1 MKRHCIIPLIMASI
15 VATGL
20 GGVQAIHDASYE
32 AGGGNASGDYSVAI
46 GASASSVGNH
56 SVSIGAGASSAE
68 EYGVAIGKDAK
79 SIKAGAISMG
89 YKAEA
94 TGTNAMALGK
104 EAKAHGED
112 GSISIGVE
120 AITGNGGSGSV
131 AIGTSAKTEAADS
144 VALGSYTL
152 GNRNKGVLGYDPS
165 EEFVV
170 KGANGTLELNS
181 NLQTQFEAK
190 DAEYKALQKEA
201 VAIQTEVNT
210 LLEKQK
216 ELIDA
221 NKTTE
226 LEAVYAKLK
235 EKQVKLFE
243 KNIEISEKEKE
254 KNKFVGTWSGL
265 RGAVSIGNSV
275 TGDTRQLIGLAA
287 GSEDTDGVNV
297 AQLKSLE
304 TATYKAI
311 DAAAKGLRGEIHRG
325 NAMTAALAA
334 LKPIQYKVDE
344 PTQVMVGIGKQEEK
358 MGYALGVAHYT
369 NERTMF
375 NAGAAFSDGQ
385 MIYNL
390 GATLRFGKGGKA
402 AGAFGDN
409 ASLSVLS
416 DALQEEKQQNDRQE
430 QAIINLQSDNRQL
443 RNDIEMLK
451 QLVSSM
457 K

>member
-1 MKRHCIIPLIMASI
+1 MKRHCVVPLLMASI
-15 VATGL
+15 LAIGL
-20 GGVQAIHDASYE
+20 GRVQAAGISSYE
-32 AGGGNASGDYSVAI
+32 AGGGNASGDNSVAI
-46 GASASSVGNH
+46 GALASSVERD
-56 SVSIGAGASSAE
+56 SVSIGAGATSAK
-68 EYGVAIGKDAK
+68 EYGVAIGREARSDQ
-79 SIKAGAISMG
+79 AGAISMG
-89 YKAEA
+89 YKAQ
-94 TGTNAMALGK
+94 AMGENTLALGR
-104 EAKAHGED
+104 EAQARGEN
-112 GSISIGVE
+112 GSISIGIE
-120 AITGNGGSGSV
+120 AITGDGSHGSV

-152 GNRNKGVLGYDPS
+152 GNRNKGALGYDPS
-165 EEFVV
+165 EEVVV
-170 KGANGTLELNS
+170 KGANGTLQIS
-181 NLQTQFEAK
+181 TAK
-190 DAEYKALQKEA
+190 QGTTDNTA
-201 VAIQTEVNT
+201 V
-210 LLEKQK
+210 
-216 ELIDA
+216 
-221 NKTTE
+221 
-226 LEAVYAKLK
+226 
-235 EKQVKLFE
+235 
-243 KNIEISEKEKE
+243 S
-254 KNKFVGTWSGL
+254 TWQST
-265 RGAVSIGNSV
+265 RGAVSIGNSE
-275 TGDTRQLIGLAA
+275 TGDTRQLIDLAA

-409 ASLSVLS
+409 ASLSVLA

-430 QAIINLQSDNRQL
+430 QSIVKIQSDNRQL
-443 RNDIEMLK
+443 RADIEMLK
-451 QLVSSM
+451 QLVSA

>member
-1 MKRHCIIPLIMASI
+1 MKRHCVVPLILASI
-15 VATGL
+15 LATGL
-20 GGVQAIHDASYE
+20 GSVQAAGISSYE
-32 AGGGNASGDYSVAI
+32 AGGGNASGDSSVAI
-46 GASASSVGNH
+46 GASALSADYG
-56 SVSIGAGASSAE
+56 SVSIGVGASSVK
-68 EYGVAIGKDAK
+68 EYGVAIGKEARSD
-79 SIKAGAISMG
+79 KAGAISMG
-89 YKAEA
+89 YKAQAMGE
-94 TGTNAMALGK
+94 NALALGR
-104 EAKAHGED
+104 EAQAHGEN

-120 AITGNGGSGSV
+120 AITGDGSSGSV

-152 GNRNKGVLGYDPS
+152 GNRNKGTLGYDPS

-170 KGANGTLELNS
+170 KGANGTLQISTAKQGTTGN
-181 NLQTQFEAK
+181 TEA
-190 DAEYKALQKEA
+190 
-201 VAIQTEVNT
+201 
-210 LLEKQK
+210 
-216 ELIDA
+216 
-221 NKTTE
+221 
-226 LEAVYAKLK
+226 
-235 EKQVKLFE
+235 
-243 KNIEISEKEKE
+243 S
-254 KNKFVGTWSGL
+254 TWQST

-375 NAGAAFSDGQ
+375 NAGAAFSSGQ
-385 MIYNL
+385 IIYNL

-430 QAIINLQSDNRQL
+430 QAIANLQSDNRQL
-443 RNDIEMLK
+443 RADIEMLK
-451 QLVSSM
+451 QLVSA
-457 K
+457 KK

>member
-15 VATGL
+15 LATGL

-79 SIKAGAISMG
+79 SVKAGAISMG

-94 TGTNAMALGK
+94 AGTNAMALGR
-104 EAKAHGED
+104 EAQAHGEG

-120 AITGNGGSGSV
+120 AITGAGGSGSV

-170 KGANGTLELNS
+170 KGANGTLQIS
-181 NLQTQFEAK
+181 TAK
-190 DAEYKALQKEA
+190 QG
-201 VAIQTEVNT
+201 TTGNT
-210 LLEKQK
+210 
-216 ELIDA
+216 A
-221 NKTTE
+221 
-226 LEAVYAKLK
+226 A
-235 EKQVKLFE
+235 
-243 KNIEISEKEKE
+243 S
-254 KNKFVGTWSGL
+254 TWQST
-265 RGAVSIGNSV
+265 RGAVSIGNSE

-304 TATYKAI
+304 TATYKTI
-311 DAAAKGLRGEIHRG
+311 DAAAKGLRGEIHQG
-325 NAMTAALAA
+325 NVMTAALAA

-358 MGYALGVAHYT
+358 IGYALGVAHYT

-375 NAGAAFSDGQ
+375 NAGAAFSSGQ
-385 MIYNL
+385 IIYNL

-409 ASLSVLS
+409 ASLSVLA
-416 DALQEEKQQNDRQE
+416 DALQEERQQNDRQE
-430 QAIINLQSDNRQL
+430 QAIANLQSDNRQL
-443 RNDIEMLK
+443 RNDIEILK
-451 QLVSSM
+451 QLVLAM

>member
-1 MKRHCIIPLIMASI
+1 MKRHCVVPLLMASI
-15 VATGL
+15 LAIGL
-20 GGVQAIHDASYE
+20 GSVQAAGNDSYE
-32 AGGGNASGDYSVAI
+32 AGGGNASGDNSVAI
-46 GASASSVGNH
+46 GASASSIERD
-56 SVSIGAGASSAE
+56 SVSIGAGASSANY
-68 EYGVAIGKDAK
+68 YGVAIGREARSD
-79 SIKAGAISMG
+79 KAGAISMG
-89 YKAEA
+89 YKAQ
-94 TGTNAMALGK
+94 AMGENTLALGR
-104 EAKAHGED
+104 EAQARGEN

-120 AITGNGGSGSV
+120 AITGDGSSGSV

-152 GNRNKGVLGYDPS
+152 GNRNKGALGYDPS

-170 KGANGTLELNS
+170 KGANGTLQIS
-181 NLQTQFEAK
+181 TAK
-190 DAEYKALQKEA
+190 QG
-201 VAIQTEVNT
+201 TTGNT
-210 LLEKQK
+210 
-216 ELIDA
+216 A
-221 NKTTE
+221 
-226 LEAVYAKLK
+226 A
-235 EKQVKLFE
+235 
-243 KNIEISEKEKE
+243 S
-254 KNKFVGTWSGL
+254 TWQST
-265 RGAVSIGNSV
+265 RGAVSIGNSE

-304 TATYKAI
+304 TATYKTI
-311 DAAAKGLRGEIHRG
+311 DAAAKGLRGEIHQG

-358 MGYALGVAHYT
+358 IGYALGVAHYT

-375 NAGAAFSDGQ
+375 NAGAAFSEGQ

-451 QLVSSM
+451 QLVSAM

>member
-1 MKRHCIIPLIMASI
+1 MKKHCVVPLILASI
-15 VATGL
+15 LAIGL
-20 GGVQAIHDASYE
+20 GSVQAAGNDSYE
-32 AGGGNASGDYSVAI
+32 AGGGNASGDNSIAI
-46 GASASSVGNH
+46 GASASSVENE
-56 SVSIGAGASSAE
+56 SVSIGAGAVSAKRVS
-68 EYGVAIGKDAK
+68 VAIGRDARSDK
-79 SIKAGAISMG
+79 EGAISMG
-89 YKAEA
+89 YKAQAIGEN
-94 TGTNAMALGK
+94 TLALGR
-104 EAKAHGED
+104 EAQARGEN

-120 AITGNGGSGSV
+120 AITGDGSHGSV
-131 AIGTSAKTEAADS
+131 AIGTSAKTEVADS

-152 GNRNKGVLGYDPS
+152 GNRNKGTLGYDPS

-170 KGANGTLELNS
+170 KGANGTLQIS
-181 NLQTQFEAK
+181 TAK
-190 DAEYKALQKEA
+190 QG
-201 VAIQTEVNT
+201 
-210 LLEKQK
+210 
-216 ELIDA
+216 
-221 NKTTE
+221 TTE
-226 LEAVYAKLK
+226 NTAT
-235 EKQVKLFE
+235 
-243 KNIEISEKEKE
+243 S
-254 KNKFVGTWSGL
+254 TWQST
-265 RGAVSIGNSV
+265 RGAVSIGNSE

-311 DAAAKGLRGEIHRG
+311 DTAAKGLRGEIHRG

-375 NAGAAFSDGQ
+375 NAGAAFSSGQ
-385 MIYNL
+385 IIYNL
-390 GATLRFGKGGKA
+390 GATLRFGKGGKTT
-402 AGAFGDN
+402 GIYGDN

-430 QAIINLQSDNRQL
+430 QAIVKLQSDNQQL
-443 RNDIEMLK
+443 RADIEMLK
-451 QLVSSM
+451 QLVSA

>member
-1 MKRHCIIPLIMASI
+1 MKRHCVVPLILASI
-15 VATGL
+15 LATGL
-20 GGVQAIHDASYE
+20 GSVQAAGISSYE
-32 AGGGNASGDYSVAI
+32 AGGGNASGDTSVAI
-46 GASASSVGNH
+46 GASASSAGRD
-56 SVSIGAGASSAE
+56 SVSIGAGATSAKE
-68 EYGVAIGKDAK
+68 EGVAIGRDAR
-79 SIKAGAISMG
+79 SDKAGAISMG
-89 YKAEA
+89 YKAQAMGE
-94 TGTNAMALGK
+94 NALALGR
-104 EAKAHGED
+104 EAQAHGEN

-120 AITGNGGSGSV
+120 AITGDGGSGSV
-131 AIGTSAKTEAADS
+131 AIGTSAKTEAEDS

-152 GNRNKGVLGYDPS
+152 GNRNKGALGYDPS

-170 KGANGTLELNS
+170 KGANGTVQIS
-181 NLQTQFEAK
+181 TAK
-190 DAEYKALQKEA
+190 QG
-201 VAIQTEVNT
+201 TTGNT
-210 LLEKQK
+210 
-216 ELIDA
+216 A
-221 NKTTE
+221 
-226 LEAVYAKLK
+226 A
-235 EKQVKLFE
+235 
-243 KNIEISEKEKE
+243 S
-254 KNKFVGTWSGL
+254 TWQST
-265 RGAVSIGNSV
+265 RGAVSIGNSE

-390 GATLRFGKGGKA
+390 GATLRFGKSGKG

-409 ASLSVLS
+409 ASLSVLA
-416 DALQEEKQQNDRQE
+416 DELQAEKQQNDRQE
-430 QAIINLQSDNRQL
+430 LAIGNLQSDNRQL
-443 RNDIEMLK
+443 RSDIEMLK
-451 QLVSSM
+451 QLVLAM

>member
-15 VATGL
+15 LATGL
-20 GGVQAIHDASYE
+20 GGVQAIHEASYE

-79 SIKAGAISMG
+79 SVKEGAISMG

-104 EAKAHGED
+104 EAQAHGED

-120 AITGNGGSGSV
+120 AITENGGSGSV

-152 GNRNKGVLGYDPS
+152 GNRNKGALGYDPS

-170 KGANGTLELNS
+170 KGANGTLDIS
-181 NLQTQFEAK
+181 TAK
-190 DAEYKALQKEA
+190 QG
-201 VAIQTEVNT
+201 TTGNT
-210 LLEKQK
+210 
-216 ELIDA
+216 A
-221 NKTTE
+221 
-226 LEAVYAKLK
+226 A
-235 EKQVKLFE
+235 
-243 KNIEISEKEKE
+243 S
-254 KNKFVGTWSGL
+254 TWQST
-265 RGAVSIGNSV
+265 RGAVSIGNSE

-304 TATYKAI
+304 TATYKTI
-311 DAAAKGLRGEIHRG
+311 DAAAKGLRGEIHQG
-325 NAMTAALAA
+325 NVMTAALAA

-358 MGYALGVAHYT
+358 IGYALGVAHYT

-375 NAGAAFSDGQ
+375 NAGAAFSSGQ
-385 MIYNL
+385 IIYNL

-409 ASLSVLS
+409 ASLSVLA
-416 DALQEEKQQNDRQE
+416 DALQEERQQNDCQE
-430 QAIINLQSDNRQL
+430 QAIANLQSDNRQL
-443 RNDIEMLK
+443 RNDIEILK
-451 QLVSSM
+451 QLVLAM

>member
-1 MKRHCIIPLIMASI
+1 MKRHCVAPLILAGI
-15 VATGL
+15 LATGL
-20 GGVQAIHDASYE
+20 GSVQAAGNNSYE
-32 AGGGNASGDYSVAI
+32 AGGGNASGNNSVAI
-46 GASASSVGNH
+46 GDSASAVENE
-56 SVSIGAGASSAE
+56 SVSIGAGAVSAKS
-68 EYGVAIGKDAK
+68 YGVAIGREAQSD
-79 SIKAGAISMG
+79 KAGAISMG
-89 YKAEA
+89 YKAKAMGE
-94 TGTNAMALGK
+94 NALALGR
-104 EAKAHGED
+104 EAQAHGEN
-112 GSISIGVE
+112 GSISIGAE
-120 AITGNGGSGSV
+120 AITGDGSSGSV
-131 AIGTSAKTEAADS
+131 AIGTSAKTEAEDS

-152 GNRNKGVLGYDPS
+152 GNRNKGALGYDPS
-165 EEFVV
+165 EEFVI
-170 KGANGTLELNS
+170 KGANGTLELNP
-181 NLQTQFEAK
+181 NLQNQFDAK

-201 VAIQTEVNT
+201 EAIQTELNT
-210 LLEKQK
+210 LSEKQQ
-216 ELIDA
+216 ELTAA
-221 NKTTE
+221 NNTAE
-226 LEAVYAKLK
+226 LETVYAKLR
-235 EKQVKLFE
+235 EKQVELIK

-254 KNKFVGTWSGL
+254 KNNPIGAWSAV
-265 RGAVSIGNSV
+265 RGAVSIGNST

-390 GATLRFGKGGKA
+390 GATLRFGKGGEG

-409 ASLSVLS
+409 ASLSVL
-416 DALQEEKQQNDRQE
+416 AGELQAERQQNDRQE
-430 QAIINLQSDNRQL
+430 QAIVILQSDNRQL
-443 RNDIEMLK
+443 RADVEKLK
-451 QLVSSM
+451 QLVSS

>member
-15 VATGL
+15 LATGL
-20 GGVQAIHDASYE
+20 GGVQAIHEASYE

-79 SIKAGAISMG
+79 SVKEGAISMG

-104 EAKAHGED
+104 EAQAHGED

-152 GNRNKGVLGYDPS
+152 GNRNKGALGYDPS
-165 EEFVV
+165 EERVV
-170 KGANGTLELNS
+170 KGANGTLQIS
-181 NLQTQFEAK
+181 TAK
-190 DAEYKALQKEA
+190 QD
-201 VAIQTEVNT
+201 TTGNT
-210 LLEKQK
+210 
-216 ELIDA
+216 A
-221 NKTTE
+221 
-226 LEAVYAKLK
+226 A
-235 EKQVKLFE
+235 
-243 KNIEISEKEKE
+243 S
-254 KNKFVGTWSGL
+254 TWQST
-265 RGAVSIGNSV
+265 RGAVSIGNSE

-304 TATYKAI
+304 TATYKTI
-311 DAAAKGLRGEIHRG
+311 DAAAKGLRGEIHQG

-358 MGYALGVAHYT
+358 IGYALGVAHYT

-375 NAGAAFSDGQ
+375 NAGAAFSSGQ
-385 MIYNL
+385 IIYNL
-390 GATLRFGKGGKA
+390 GATLRFGKGGKS

-430 QAIINLQSDNRQL
+430 QAIVNLQSDNRQL

-451 QLVSSM
+451 QLVSAM

>member
-1 MKRHCIIPLIMASI
+1 MKKHCVVPLILASI
-15 VATGL
+15 LAIGL
-20 GGVQAIHDASYE
+20 GSVQAAGNDSYE
-32 AGGGNASGDYSVAI
+32 AGGGNASGDNSIAI
-46 GASASSVGNH
+46 GASASSVENE
-56 SVSIGAGASSAE
+56 SVSIGAGAVSAKRVS
-68 EYGVAIGKDAK
+68 VAIGRDAQSDK
-79 SIKAGAISMG
+79 EGAISMG
-89 YKAEA
+89 YKAQAIGEN
-94 TGTNAMALGK
+94 TLALGR
-104 EAKAHGED
+104 EAQARGEN

-120 AITGNGGSGSV
+120 AITGDGSHGSV
-131 AIGTSAKTEAADS
+131 AIGTSAKTEVADS

-152 GNRNKGVLGYDPS
+152 GNRNKGTLGYDPS

-170 KGANGTLELNS
+170 KGANGTLQLNTDS
-181 NLQTQFEAK
+181 
-190 DAEYKALQKEA
+190 KEA
-201 VAIQTEVNT
+201 SGNTVA
-210 LLEKQK
+210 
-216 ELIDA
+216 
-221 NKTTE
+221 
-226 LEAVYAKLK
+226 
-235 EKQVKLFE
+235 
-243 KNIEISEKEKE
+243 S
-254 KNKFVGTWSGL
+254 TWQSTK
-265 RGAVSIGNSV
+265 GAVSIGNSI

-311 DAAAKGLRGEIHRG
+311 DTAAKGLRGEIHQG
-325 NAMTAALAA
+325 NAMTLALAA

-375 NAGAAFSDGQ
+375 NAGAAFSEGQ

-451 QLVSSM
+451 QLVSA
-457 K
+457 KK

>member
-1 MKRHCIIPLIMASI
+1 MKRHCVVPLLMASI
-15 VATGL
+15 LAIGL
-20 GGVQAIHDASYE
+20 GSVQAAGNDSYE
-32 AGGGNASGDYSVAI
+32 AGGGNASGDNSVAI
-46 GASASSVGNH
+46 GASASSIERD
-56 SVSIGAGASSAE
+56 SVSIGAGASSANY
-68 EYGVAIGKDAK
+68 YGVAIGREARSD
-79 SIKAGAISMG
+79 KAGAISMG
-89 YKAEA
+89 YKAQ
-94 TGTNAMALGK
+94 AMGNNTLALGR
-104 EAKAHGED
+104 EAQARGEN
-112 GSISIGVE
+112 GSISIGLE
-120 AITGNGGSGSV
+120 AITGDGSSGSV

-152 GNRNKGVLGYDPS
+152 GNRNKGALGYDPS

-170 KGANGTLELNS
+170 KGAIGTLQISTAKQGTTS
-181 NLQTQFEAK
+181 NTA
-190 DAEYKALQKEA
+190 A
-201 VAIQTEVNT
+201 
-210 LLEKQK
+210 
-216 ELIDA
+216 
-221 NKTTE
+221 
-226 LEAVYAKLK
+226 
-235 EKQVKLFE
+235 
-243 KNIEISEKEKE
+243 S
-254 KNKFVGTWSGL
+254 TWQST
-265 RGAVSIGNSV
+265 RGAVSIGNSE

-304 TATYKAI
+304 TATYKTI
-311 DAAAKGLRGEIHRG
+311 DAAAKGLRGEIHQG

-358 MGYALGVAHYT
+358 IGYALGVAHYT

-375 NAGAAFSDGQ
+375 NAGAAFSEGQ

-451 QLVSSM
+451 QLVST
-457 K
+457 KK

>member
-1 MKRHCIIPLIMASI
+1 MKRHCVVPLILASI
-15 VATGL
+15 LATGL
-20 GGVQAIHDASYE
+20 GSVQAAGISSYE
-32 AGGGNASGDYSVAI
+32 AGGGNASGDSSVAI
-46 GASASSVGNH
+46 GASALSADYG
-56 SVSIGAGASSAE
+56 SVSIGVGASSVK
-68 EYGVAIGKDAK
+68 EYGVAIGKEARSD
-79 SIKAGAISMG
+79 KAGAISMG
-89 YKAEA
+89 YKAQ
-94 TGTNAMALGK
+94 AMGENTLALGR
-104 EAKAHGED
+104 EAQARGEN

-120 AITGNGGSGSV
+120 AITGEGSHGSV

-152 GNRNKGVLGYDPS
+152 GNRNKGALGYDPS

-170 KGANGTLELNS
+170 KGANG
-181 NLQTQFEAK
+181 
-190 DAEYKALQKEA
+190 ALQISTAKQGTTGNTEA
-201 VAIQTEVNT
+201 
-210 LLEKQK
+210 
-216 ELIDA
+216 
-221 NKTTE
+221 
-226 LEAVYAKLK
+226 
-235 EKQVKLFE
+235 
-243 KNIEISEKEKE
+243 S
-254 KNKFVGTWSGL
+254 TWQST
-265 RGAVSIGNSV
+265 RGAVSIGNSE

-375 NAGAAFSDGQ
+375 NAGAAFSEGQ

-416 DALQEEKQQNDRQE
+416 DALQEERQQNDRQE

-451 QLVSSM
+451 QLVLAM

>member
-1 MKRHCIIPLIMASI
+1 MKRHCVVPLIMASI
-15 VATGL
+15 LAIGL
-20 GGVQAIHDASYE
+20 GSVQAAGDNSYE
-32 AGGGNASGDYSVAI
+32 AGGGNASGDNSVAI
-46 GASASSVGNH
+46 GASASSVEGD
-56 SVSIGAGASSAE
+56 SVSVGAGASSAKY
-68 EYGVAIGKDAK
+68 YGVAIGRGARSD
-79 SIKAGAISMG
+79 KAGAISMG
-89 YKAEA
+89 YKAQ
-94 TGTNAMALGK
+94 AMGENTLALGR
-104 EAKAHGED
+104 EAQARGEN

-120 AITGNGGSGSV
+120 AITGNGSSGSV

-152 GNRNKGVLGYDPS
+152 GNRNKGALGYDPS

-170 KGANGTLELNS
+170 KGANGTLQIS
-181 NLQTQFEAK
+181 TAK
-190 DAEYKALQKEA
+190 QG
-201 VAIQTEVNT
+201 TTGNT
-210 LLEKQK
+210 
-216 ELIDA
+216 A
-221 NKTTE
+221 
-226 LEAVYAKLK
+226 A
-235 EKQVKLFE
+235 
-243 KNIEISEKEKE
+243 S
-254 KNKFVGTWSGL
+254 TWQST
-265 RGAVSIGNSV
+265 RGAVSIGNSE

-311 DAAAKGLRGEIHRG
+311 DAAAKGLRGEIHQG

-358 MGYALGVAHYT
+358 IGYALGVAHYT

-375 NAGAAFSDGQ
+375 NAGAAFSSGQ
-385 MIYNL
+385 IIYNL

-409 ASLSVLS
+409 ASLSVLA
-416 DALQEEKQQNDRQE
+416 DALQEERQQNDRQE
-430 QAIINLQSDNRQL
+430 QAIANLQSDNRQL
-443 RNDIEMLK
+443 RNDIEILK
-451 QLVSSM
+451 QLASAM

>member
-1 MKRHCIIPLIMASI
+1 MKKHCVVPLILASI
-15 VATGL
+15 LATGL
-20 GGVQAIHDASYE
+20 GSVQAAGNDSYE
-32 AGGGNASGDYSVAI
+32 AGGGNASGDSSVAI
-46 GASASSVGNH
+46 GDSASAAGQD
-56 SVSIGAGASSAE
+56 SVSIGAGASSAKS
-68 EYGVAIGKDAK
+68 YGVAIGREAQSD
-79 SIKAGAISMG
+79 KAGAISMG
-89 YKAEA
+89 YKAQARGEN
-94 TGTNAMALGK
+94 TLALGR
-104 EAKAHGED
+104 EAQAHGEN

-120 AITGNGGSGSV
+120 AITGDGGSGSV

-170 KGANGTLELNS
+170 KGAGGTL
-181 NLQTQFEAK
+181 Q
-190 DAEYKALQKEA
+190 
-201 VAIQTEVNT
+201 VNT
-210 LLEKQK
+210 
-216 ELIDA
+216 A
-221 NKTTE
+221 NSGATGSTS
-226 LEAVYAKLK
+226 A
-235 EKQVKLFE
+235 
-243 KNIEISEKEKE
+243 S
-254 KNKFVGTWSGL
+254 TWQST
-265 RGAVSIGNSV
+265 RGAVSIGNSK

-311 DAAAKGLRGEIHRG
+311 DTAAKGLRGEIHRG

-390 GATLRFGKGGKA
+390 GATLRFGKGGEG

-409 ASLSVLS
+409 ASLSVLA
-416 DALQEEKQQNDRQE
+416 DELQAERQQNDRQE
-430 QAIINLQSDNRQL
+430 LAIVNLQSDNRQL
-443 RNDIEMLK
+443 RADVEKLK
-451 QLVSSM
+451 QLVSA
-457 K
+457 KK

>member
-1 MKRHCIIPLIMASI
+1 MKRHCVVPLLMASI
-15 VATGL
+15 LAIGL
-20 GGVQAIHDASYE
+20 GSVQAAGNDSYE
-32 AGGGNASGDYSVAI
+32 AGGGNASGDNSVAI
-46 GASASSVGNH
+46 GASASSIERD
-56 SVSIGAGASSAE
+56 SVSIGAGASSANY
-68 EYGVAIGKDAK
+68 YGVAIGREARSD
-79 SIKAGAISMG
+79 KAGAISMG
-89 YKAEA
+89 YKAL
-94 TGTNAMALGK
+94 AMGNNTLALGR
-104 EAKAHGED
+104 EAQARGEN

-120 AITGNGGSGSV
+120 AITGDGSSGSV

-170 KGANGTLELNS
+170 KGANGTLQIS
-181 NLQTQFEAK
+181 TAK
-190 DAEYKALQKEA
+190 QGTTGNTA
-201 VAIQTEVNT
+201 V
-210 LLEKQK
+210 
-216 ELIDA
+216 
-221 NKTTE
+221 
-226 LEAVYAKLK
+226 
-235 EKQVKLFE
+235 
-243 KNIEISEKEKE
+243 S
-254 KNKFVGTWSGL
+254 TWQST
-265 RGAVSIGNSV
+265 RGAVSIGNSE

-311 DAAAKGLRGEIHRG
+311 DVAAKGLRGEIHQG

-358 MGYALGVAHYT
+358 IGYALGVAHYT

-375 NAGAAFSDGQ
+375 NAGAAFSEGQ

-451 QLVSSM
+451 QLVST
-457 K
+457 KK

>member
-1 MKRHCIIPLIMASI
+1 MASI
-15 VATGL
+15 LATGL
-20 GGVQAIHDASYE
+20 GGVQAIHEASYE

-79 SIKAGAISMG
+79 SVKEGAISMG

-104 EAKAHGED
+104 EAQAHGED

-165 EEFVV
+165 KEFVV
-170 KGANGTLELNS
+170 KGANGTLQISTDKQGTTS
-181 NLQTQFEAK
+181 NTA
-190 DAEYKALQKEA
+190 A
-201 VAIQTEVNT
+201 
-210 LLEKQK
+210 
-216 ELIDA
+216 
-221 NKTTE
+221 
-226 LEAVYAKLK
+226 
-235 EKQVKLFE
+235 
-243 KNIEISEKEKE
+243 S
-254 KNKFVGTWSGL
+254 TWQST
-265 RGAVSIGNSV
+265 RGAVSIGNSE

-304 TATYKAI
+304 TATYKTI
-311 DAAAKGLRGEIHRG
+311 DAAAKGLRGEIHQG

-334 LKPIQYKVDE
+334 LKPIRYKVDE

-402 AGAFGDN
+402 VGAFGDN

-416 DALQEEKQQNDRQE
+416 DAIQAERQQNDRQE

-443 RNDIEMLK
+443 RADIEMLK
-451 QLVSSM
+451 QLVSA
-457 K
+457 KK

>member
-1 MKRHCIIPLIMASI
+1 MKRHCVVPLILASI
-15 VATGL
+15 LATGL
-20 GGVQAIHDASYE
+20 GSVQAAGISSYE
-32 AGGGNASGDYSVAI
+32 AGGGNASGDSSVAI
-46 GASASSVGNH
+46 GASALSADYG
-56 SVSIGAGASSAE
+56 SVSIGVGASSVK
-68 EYGVAIGKDAK
+68 EYGVAIGKEARSD
-79 SIKAGAISMG
+79 KAGAISMG
-89 YKAEA
+89 YKAQ
-94 TGTNAMALGK
+94 AMGENTLALGR
-104 EAKAHGED
+104 EAQARGEN

-120 AITGNGGSGSV
+120 AITGEGSHGSV

-152 GNRNKGVLGYDPS
+152 GNRNKGALGYDPS

-170 KGANGTLELNS
+170 KGANGTLQISTAKQGTTGN
-181 NLQTQFEAK
+181 TEA
-190 DAEYKALQKEA
+190 
-201 VAIQTEVNT
+201 
-210 LLEKQK
+210 
-216 ELIDA
+216 
-221 NKTTE
+221 
-226 LEAVYAKLK
+226 
-235 EKQVKLFE
+235 
-243 KNIEISEKEKE
+243 S
-254 KNKFVGTWSGL
+254 TWQST
-265 RGAVSIGNSV
+265 RGAVSIGNSE

-409 ASLSVLS
+409 ASLSVLA
-416 DALQEEKQQNDRQE
+416 DALQEETQQNDRQE
-430 QAIINLQSDNRQL
+430 QSIVKLQSDNQQL
-443 RNDIEMLK
+443 RSDIEMLK
-451 QLVSSM
+451 QLVSA

>member
-1 MKRHCIIPLIMASI
+1 MKRHCVVPLILASI
-15 VATGL
+15 LATGL
-20 GGVQAIHDASYE
+20 GSVQAAGISSYE
-32 AGGGNASGDYSVAI
+32 AGGGNASGDSSVAI
-46 GASASSVGNH
+46 GASALSADYG
-56 SVSIGAGASSAE
+56 SVSIGVGASSVK
-68 EYGVAIGKDAK
+68 EYGVAIGKEARSD
-79 SIKAGAISMG
+79 KAGAISMG
-89 YKAEA
+89 YKAQ
-94 TGTNAMALGK
+94 AMGENTLALGR
-104 EAKAHGED
+104 EAQARGEN

-120 AITGNGGSGSV
+120 AITGEGSHGSV

-152 GNRNKGVLGYDPS
+152 GNRNKGALGYDPS

-170 KGANGTLELNS
+170 KGANGTLQISTAKQGTTGN
-181 NLQTQFEAK
+181 TEA
-190 DAEYKALQKEA
+190 
-201 VAIQTEVNT
+201 
-210 LLEKQK
+210 
-216 ELIDA
+216 
-221 NKTTE
+221 
-226 LEAVYAKLK
+226 
-235 EKQVKLFE
+235 
-243 KNIEISEKEKE
+243 S
-254 KNKFVGTWSGL
+254 TWQST
-265 RGAVSIGNSV
+265 RGAVSIGNSE

-409 ASLSVLS
+409 ASLSVLA
-416 DALQEEKQQNDRQE
+416 DALQEERQQNDRQE
-430 QAIINLQSDNRQL
+430 QSIVKLQSDNQQL
-443 RNDIEMLK
+443 RADIEMLK
-451 QLVSSM
+451 QLVSA

>member
-1 MKRHCIIPLIMASI
+1 MKRHCVVPLILASI
-15 VATGL
+15 LATGL
-20 GGVQAIHDASYE
+20 GSVQAAGISSYE
-32 AGGGNASGDYSVAI
+32 AGGGNASGDSSVAI
-46 GASASSVGNH
+46 GASALSADRE
-56 SVSIGAGASSAE
+56 SVSIGAGAVSAKN
-68 EYGVAIGKDAK
+68 YGVAIGRDAR
-79 SIKAGAISMG
+79 SDKAGAISMG
-89 YKAEA
+89 YKAQAMGE
-94 TGTNAMALGK
+94 NALALGR
-104 EAKAHGED
+104 EAQAHGEN

-120 AITGNGGSGSV
+120 AITGDGSSGSV

-152 GNRNKGVLGYDPS
+152 GNRNKGTLGYDPS

-170 KGANGTLELNS
+170 KGANGTLQIS
-181 NLQTQFEAK
+181 TAK
-190 DAEYKALQKEA
+190 QGTAG
-201 VAIQTEVNT
+201 NT
-210 LLEKQK
+210 
-216 ELIDA
+216 A
-221 NKTTE
+221 
-226 LEAVYAKLK
+226 A
-235 EKQVKLFE
+235 
-243 KNIEISEKEKE
+243 S
-254 KNKFVGTWSGL
+254 TWQST
-265 RGAVSIGNSV
+265 RGAVSIGNSE
-275 TGDTRQLIGLAA
+275 TGGTRQLIGLAA

-409 ASLSVLS
+409 ASLSVLA

-430 QAIINLQSDNRQL
+430 QSIVKLQSDNQQL

-451 QLVSSM
+451 QLISA
-457 K
+457 KK

>member
-1 MKRHCIIPLIMASI
+1 MKRHCVVPLLMASI
-15 VATGL
+15 LAIGL
-20 GGVQAIHDASYE
+20 GSVQAAGNDSYE
-32 AGGGNASGDYSVAI
+32 AGGGNASGDNSVAI
-46 GASASSVGNH
+46 GASASSIERD
-56 SVSIGAGASSAE
+56 SVSIGAGASSANY
-68 EYGVAIGKDAK
+68 YGVAIGREARSD
-79 SIKAGAISMG
+79 KAGAISMG
-89 YKAEA
+89 YKAL
-94 TGTNAMALGK
+94 AMGNNTLALGR
-104 EAKAHGED
+104 EAQARGEN

-120 AITGNGGSGSV
+120 AITGDGSSGSV

-152 GNRNKGVLGYDPS
+152 GNRNKGALGYDPS

-170 KGANGTLELNS
+170 KGANGTLQIS
-181 NLQTQFEAK
+181 TAK
-190 DAEYKALQKEA
+190 QG
-201 VAIQTEVNT
+201 TTGNT
-210 LLEKQK
+210 
-216 ELIDA
+216 A
-221 NKTTE
+221 
-226 LEAVYAKLK
+226 A
-235 EKQVKLFE
+235 
-243 KNIEISEKEKE
+243 S
-254 KNKFVGTWSGL
+254 TWQST
-265 RGAVSIGNSV
+265 RGAVSIGNSE

-304 TATYKAI
+304 TATYKTI
-311 DAAAKGLRGEIHRG
+311 DAAAKGLRGEIHQG

-358 MGYALGVAHYT
+358 MGYALGMAHYT

-375 NAGAAFSDGQ
+375 NAGAAFSSGQ
-385 MIYNL
+385 IIYNL

-409 ASLSVLS
+409 ASLSVLA
-416 DALQEEKQQNDRQE
+416 DELQAERQQNDRQE

-443 RNDIEMLK
+443 RNDIEILK
-451 QLVSSM
+451 QLVLAM

>member
-1 MKRHCIIPLIMASI
+1 MKRHCVVPLIMASMLAI
-15 VATGL
+15 GL
-20 GGVQAIHDASYE
+20 GSVQAAGNNSYE
-32 AGGGNASGDYSVAI
+32 AGGGNASGDNSVAI
-46 GASASSVGNH
+46 GASASSVESD
-56 SVSIGAGASSAE
+56 SVSIGAGASSAKY
-68 EYGVAIGKDAK
+68 YGVAIGRDAR
-79 SIKAGAISMG
+79 SDKAGATSMG
-89 YKAEA
+89 YKAQ
-94 TGTNAMALGK
+94 AMGENTLALGR
-104 EAKAHGED
+104 EAQARGGN

-120 AITGNGGSGSV
+120 AITRDGSSGSV

-152 GNRNKGVLGYDPS
+152 GNRNKGALGYDPS

-170 KGANGTLELNS
+170 KGTNGTLQIS
-181 NLQTQFEAK
+181 TATQG
-190 DAEYKALQKEA
+190 
-201 VAIQTEVNT
+201 TTGNT
-210 LLEKQK
+210 
-216 ELIDA
+216 A
-221 NKTTE
+221 
-226 LEAVYAKLK
+226 A
-235 EKQVKLFE
+235 
-243 KNIEISEKEKE
+243 S
-254 KNKFVGTWSGL
+254 TWQST
-265 RGAVSIGNSV
+265 RGAVSIGNSE

-311 DAAAKGLRGEIHRG
+311 DAAAKGLRGEIHQG

-375 NAGAAFSDGQ
+375 NAGAAFSSGQ

-409 ASLSVLS
+409 ASLSVLA
-416 DALQEEKQQNDRQE
+416 DELQAERQQNDRQE
-430 QAIINLQSDNRQL
+430 QAIANLQSDNRQL

-451 QLVSSM
+451 QLVLA
-457 K
+457 KK

>member
-1 MKRHCIIPLIMASI
+1 MKRHCVVPLIMASI
-15 VATGL
+15 LAIGL
-20 GGVQAIHDASYE
+20 GSVQAVGNNSYE
-32 AGGGNASGDYSVAI
+32 AGGGNASGDNSVAI
-46 GASASSVGNH
+46 GASASSVEGD
-56 SVSIGAGASSAE
+56 SVSIGAGASSAKY
-68 EYGVAIGKDAK
+68 YGVAIGRDAR
-79 SIKAGAISMG
+79 SDKAGATSMG
-89 YKAEA
+89 YKAQ
-94 TGTNAMALGK
+94 AMGENTLALGR
-104 EAKAHGED
+104 EAQARGGN

-120 AITGNGGSGSV
+120 AITRDGSSGSV

-152 GNRNKGVLGYDPS
+152 GNRNKGDLGYDPS

-170 KGANGTLELNS
+170 KGTNGTLQIS
-181 NLQTQFEAK
+181 TATQ
-190 DAEYKALQKEA
+190 
-201 VAIQTEVNT
+201 
-210 LLEKQK
+210 
-216 ELIDA
+216 
-221 NKTTE
+221 
-226 LEAVYAKLK
+226 
-235 EKQVKLFE
+235 
-243 KNIEISEKEKE
+243 
-254 KNKFVGTWSGL
+254 GTPGHTAASTWQST
-265 RGAVSIGNSV
+265 RGAVSIGNSE

-311 DAAAKGLRGEIHRG
+311 DAAAKGLRGEIHQG

-375 NAGAAFSDGQ
+375 NAGAAFSSGQ
-385 MIYNL
+385 IIYNL
-390 GATLRFGKGGKA
+390 GATLRFGKGGNA

-409 ASLSVLS
+409 ASLSVLA
-416 DALQEEKQQNDRQE
+416 DALQEERQQNDRQE
-430 QAIINLQSDNRQL
+430 QAIANLQSDNRQL

-451 QLVSSM
+451 QLVLA
-457 K
+457 KK

>member
-1 MKRHCIIPLIMASI
+1 MKRHCVVPLILASI
-15 VATGL
+15 LATGL
-20 GGVQAIHDASYE
+20 GSVQAAGISSYE
-32 AGGGNASGDYSVAI
+32 AGGGNASGDNSVAI
-46 GASASSVGNH
+46 GASASSVEH
-56 SVSIGAGASSAE
+56 DSVSIGAGASSAK
-68 EYGVAIGKDAK
+68 EYGVAIGREARSD
-79 SIKAGAISMG
+79 KAGAISMG
-89 YKAEA
+89 YKAQ
-94 TGTNAMALGK
+94 AMGNNTLALGR
-104 EAKAHGED
+104 EAQARGEN

-120 AITGNGGSGSV
+120 AITGDGSSGSV

-152 GNRNKGVLGYDPS
+152 GNRNKGALGYDPS

-170 KGANGTLELNS
+170 KGANGTLQIS
-181 NLQTQFEAK
+181 AAK
-190 DAEYKALQKEA
+190 QGTPD
-201 VAIQTEVNT
+201 NT
-210 LLEKQK
+210 
-216 ELIDA
+216 A
-221 NKTTE
+221 
-226 LEAVYAKLK
+226 A
-235 EKQVKLFE
+235 
-243 KNIEISEKEKE
+243 S
-254 KNKFVGTWSGL
+254 TWQST
-265 RGAVSIGNSV
+265 RGAVSIGNSE

-311 DAAAKGLRGEIHRG
+311 DVAAKGLRGEIHQG

-375 NAGAAFSDGQ
+375 NVGAAFSSGQ
-385 MIYNL
+385 IIYNL
-390 GATLRFGKGGKA
+390 GATLRFGKSGKA

-443 RNDIEMLK
+443 RADIEMLK
-451 QLVSSM
+451 QLVSA
-457 K
+457 KK

>member
-1 MKRHCIIPLIMASI
+1 MKRHCVVPLIMASI
-15 VATGL
+15 LAIGL
-20 GGVQAIHDASYE
+20 GSVQAAGNDSYE
-32 AGGGNASGDYSVAI
+32 AGGGNASGDNSVAI
-46 GASASSVGNH
+46 GASASSVEGD
-56 SVSIGAGASSAE
+56 SVSIGAGAASAKN
-68 EYGVAIGKDAK
+68 YGVAIGRDAR
-79 SIKAGAISMG
+79 SGKAGAISMG
-89 YKAEA
+89 YKAQ
-94 TGTNAMALGK
+94 AMGNNTLALGR
-104 EAKAHGED
+104 EAQAHGEN

-120 AITGNGGSGSV
+120 AITRDGSSGSV

-152 GNRNKGVLGYDPS
+152 GNRNKGALGYDPS

-170 KGANGTLELNS
+170 KGTNGTLQIS
-181 NLQTQFEAK
+181 TATQG
-190 DAEYKALQKEA
+190 
-201 VAIQTEVNT
+201 TTGNT
-210 LLEKQK
+210 
-216 ELIDA
+216 A
-221 NKTTE
+221 
-226 LEAVYAKLK
+226 A
-235 EKQVKLFE
+235 
-243 KNIEISEKEKE
+243 S
-254 KNKFVGTWSGL
+254 TWQST
-265 RGAVSIGNSV
+265 RGAVSIGNSE

-311 DAAAKGLRGEIHRG
+311 DAAAKGLRGEIHQG

-375 NAGAAFSDGQ
+375 NAGAAFSSGQ

-409 ASLSVLS
+409 ASLSVLA
-416 DALQEEKQQNDRQE
+416 DELQAERQQNDRQE
-430 QAIINLQSDNRQL
+430 QAIANLQSDNRQL

-451 QLVSSM
+451 QLVLAM

>member
-1 MKRHCIIPLIMASI
+1 MKRHCVVPLILASI
-15 VATGL
+15 LATGL
-20 GGVQAIHDASYE
+20 GSVQAAGISSYE
-32 AGGGNASGDYSVAI
+32 AGGGNASGDSSVAI
-46 GASASSVGNH
+46 GASALSADYG
-56 SVSIGAGASSAE
+56 SVSIGVGASSVK
-68 EYGVAIGKDAK
+68 EYGVAIGKEARSD
-79 SIKAGAISMG
+79 KAGAISMG
-89 YKAEA
+89 YKAQ
-94 TGTNAMALGK
+94 AMGNNTLALGR
-104 EAKAHGED
+104 EAQARGEN

-120 AITGNGGSGSV
+120 AITGDGSSGSV

-152 GNRNKGVLGYDPS
+152 GTRTKGALGYDPS

-170 KGANGTLELNS
+170 KGANGS
-181 NLQTQFEAK
+181 A
-190 DAEYKALQKEA
+190 A
-201 VAIQTEVNT
+201 
-210 LLEKQK
+210 
-216 ELIDA
+216 
-221 NKTTE
+221 
-226 LEAVYAKLK
+226 
-235 EKQVKLFE
+235 KQVTTG
-243 KNIEISEKEKE
+243 NTAAS
-254 KNKFVGTWSGL
+254 TWQST
-265 RGAVSIGNSV
+265 RGAVSIGNSE

-304 TATYKAI
+304 TATYKTI
-311 DAAAKGLRGEIHRG
+311 DVAAKGLRGEIHQG

-409 ASLSVLS
+409 ASLSVLA
-416 DALQEEKQQNDRQE
+416 DALQEDKQQNDRQE
-430 QAIINLQSDNRQL
+430 QSIVKLQSDNQQL
-443 RNDIEMLK
+443 RADIEMLK
-451 QLVSSM
+451 QLVSA
-457 K
+457 KK

>member
-1 MKRHCIIPLIMASI
+1 MKRHCVVPLIMASI
-15 VATGL
+15 LAIGL
-20 GGVQAIHDASYE
+20 GSVQAVGNNSYE
-32 AGGGNASGDYSVAI
+32 AGGGNASGDNSVAI
-46 GASASSVGNH
+46 GASASSVEGD
-56 SVSIGAGASSAE
+56 SVSIGAGASSAKY
-68 EYGVAIGKDAK
+68 YGVAIGRDAR
-79 SIKAGAISMG
+79 SDKAGATSMG
-89 YKAEA
+89 YKAQ
-94 TGTNAMALGK
+94 AMGENTLALGR
-104 EAKAHGED
+104 EAQARGGN

-120 AITGNGGSGSV
+120 AITRDGSSGSV

-152 GNRNKGVLGYDPS
+152 GNRNKGDLGYDPS

-170 KGANGTLELNS
+170 KGTNGTLQIS
-181 NLQTQFEAK
+181 TATQG
-190 DAEYKALQKEA
+190 
-201 VAIQTEVNT
+201 TTGNT
-210 LLEKQK
+210 
-216 ELIDA
+216 A
-221 NKTTE
+221 
-226 LEAVYAKLK
+226 A
-235 EKQVKLFE
+235 
-243 KNIEISEKEKE
+243 S
-254 KNKFVGTWSGL
+254 TWQST
-265 RGAVSIGNSV
+265 RGAVSIGNSE

-311 DAAAKGLRGEIHRG
+311 DAAAKGLRGEIHQG

-375 NAGAAFSDGQ
+375 NAGAAFSSGQ
-385 MIYNL
+385 IIYNL
-390 GATLRFGKGGKA
+390 GATLRFGKGGNA

-409 ASLSVLS
+409 ASLSVLA
-416 DALQEEKQQNDRQE
+416 DALQEERQQNDRQE
-430 QAIINLQSDNRQL
+430 QAIANLQSDNRQL

-451 QLVSSM
+451 QLVLA
-457 K
+457 KK

>member
-1 MKRHCIIPLIMASI
+1 MKRHCVVPLLMASMLAI
-15 VATGL
+15 GL
-20 GGVQAIHDASYE
+20 GSVQAAGNDSYE
-32 AGGGNASGDYSVAI
+32 AGGGNASGDNSVAI
-46 GASASSVGNH
+46 GASASSIERD
-56 SVSIGAGASSAE
+56 SVSIGAGASSANY
-68 EYGVAIGKDAK
+68 YGVAIGREARSD
-79 SIKAGAISMG
+79 KAGAISMG
-89 YKAEA
+89 YKAL
-94 TGTNAMALGK
+94 AMGNNTLALGR
-104 EAKAHGED
+104 EAQARGEN

-120 AITGNGGSGSV
+120 AITGDGSSGSV

-152 GNRNKGVLGYDPS
+152 GNRNKGALGYDPS

-170 KGANGTLELNS
+170 KGANGTLQIS
-181 NLQTQFEAK
+181 TAK
-190 DAEYKALQKEA
+190 QG
-201 VAIQTEVNT
+201 TTGNT
-210 LLEKQK
+210 
-216 ELIDA
+216 A
-221 NKTTE
+221 
-226 LEAVYAKLK
+226 A
-235 EKQVKLFE
+235 
-243 KNIEISEKEKE
+243 S
-254 KNKFVGTWSGL
+254 TWQST
-265 RGAVSIGNSV
+265 RGAVSIGNSE

-304 TATYKAI
+304 TATYKTI
-311 DAAAKGLRGEIHRG
+311 DAAAKGLRGEIHQG

-358 MGYALGVAHYT
+358 IGYALGVAHYT

-375 NAGAAFSDGQ
+375 NAGAAFSEGQ

-451 QLVSSM
+451 QLVSAM

>member
-1 MKRHCIIPLIMASI
+1 MKRHCVVPLILAGI
-15 VATGL
+15 LTTGL
-20 GGVQAIHDASYE
+20 GSVQAAGNNSYE
-32 AGGGNASGDYSVAI
+32 AGGGNASGNNSVAI
-46 GASASSVGNH
+46 GDSASAVENE
-56 SVSIGAGASSAE
+56 SVSIGAGAVSAKS
-68 EYGVAIGKDAK
+68 YGVAIGREAQSD
-79 SIKAGAISMG
+79 KAGAISMG
-89 YKAEA
+89 YKAKAMGE
-94 TGTNAMALGK
+94 NALALGR
-104 EAKAHGED
+104 EAQAHGEN
-112 GSISIGVE
+112 GSISIGAE
-120 AITGNGGSGSV
+120 AITGDGGSGSV

-152 GNRNKGVLGYDPS
+152 GNRNKGALGYDPS

-170 KGANGTLELNS
+170 KGANGTLELNP
-181 NLQTQFEAK
+181 NLQNQFDAK

-201 VAIQTEVNT
+201 EAIQTELNT
-210 LLEKQK
+210 LSEKQQ
-216 ELIDA
+216 ELTAA
-221 NKTTE
+221 NNTAE
-226 LEAVYAKLK
+226 LETVYAKLR
-235 EKQVKLFE
+235 EKQVELIK

-254 KNKFVGTWSGL
+254 KNNPIGAWSAV
-265 RGAVSIGNSV
+265 RGAVSIGNST

-390 GATLRFGKGGKA
+390 GATLRFGKGGEG

-409 ASLSVLS
+409 ASLSVL
-416 DALQEEKQQNDRQE
+416 AGELQAERQQNDRQE
-430 QAIINLQSDNRQL
+430 QSIIKLQSDNRQL
-443 RNDIEMLK
+443 RSDIEMLK
-451 QLVSSM
+451 QLVSA

>member
-1 MKRHCIIPLIMASI
+1 MKRHCVVPLLMASI
-15 VATGL
+15 LAIGL
-20 GGVQAIHDASYE
+20 GSVQAAGNDSYE
-32 AGGGNASGDYSVAI
+32 AGGGNASGDNSVAI
-46 GASASSVGNH
+46 GASASSIERD
-56 SVSIGAGASSAE
+56 SVSIGAGASSANY
-68 EYGVAIGKDAK
+68 YGVAIGREARSD
-79 SIKAGAISMG
+79 KAGAISMG
-89 YKAEA
+89 YKAL
-94 TGTNAMALGK
+94 AMGNNTLALGR
-104 EAKAHGED
+104 EAQARGEN

-120 AITGNGGSGSV
+120 AITGDGSSGSV

-152 GNRNKGVLGYDPS
+152 GNRNKGALGYDPS

-170 KGANGTLELNS
+170 KGANGTLQIS
-181 NLQTQFEAK
+181 TAK
-190 DAEYKALQKEA
+190 QG
-201 VAIQTEVNT
+201 TTGNT
-210 LLEKQK
+210 
-216 ELIDA
+216 A
-221 NKTTE
+221 
-226 LEAVYAKLK
+226 A
-235 EKQVKLFE
+235 
-243 KNIEISEKEKE
+243 S
-254 KNKFVGTWSGL
+254 TWQST
-265 RGAVSIGNSV
+265 RGAVSIGNSE

-304 TATYKAI
+304 TATYKTI
-311 DAAAKGLRGEIHRG
+311 DAAAKGLRGEIHQG

-358 MGYALGVAHYT
+358 IGYALGVAHYT

-375 NAGAAFSDGQ
+375 NAGAAFSEGQ

-451 QLVSSM
+451 QLVST
-457 K
+457 KK

>member
-15 VATGL
+15 LATGL
-20 GGVQAIHDASYE
+20 GGVQAIHEASYE

-56 SVSIGAGASSAE
+56 SVSIGAGASSANY
-68 EYGVAIGKDAK
+68 YGVAIGREARSDKE
-79 SIKAGAISMG
+79 GAISMG

-104 EAKAHGED
+104 EAQAHGED

-165 EEFVV
+165 KEFVV
-170 KGANGTLELNS
+170 TGANGTLQIS
-181 NLQTQFEAK
+181 TAK
-190 DAEYKALQKEA
+190 QG
-201 VAIQTEVNT
+201 TTGNT
-210 LLEKQK
+210 
-216 ELIDA
+216 A
-221 NKTTE
+221 
-226 LEAVYAKLK
+226 A
-235 EKQVKLFE
+235 
-243 KNIEISEKEKE
+243 S
-254 KNKFVGTWSGL
+254 TWQST
-265 RGAVSIGNSV
+265 RGAVSIGNSE

-304 TATYKAI
+304 TATYKTI
-311 DAAAKGLRGEIHRG
+311 DAAAKGLRGEIHQG
-325 NAMTAALAA
+325 NVMTAALAA

-358 MGYALGVAHYT
+358 IGYALGVAHYT

-375 NAGAAFSDGQ
+375 NAGAAFSSGQ
-385 MIYNL
+385 IIYNL

-430 QAIINLQSDNRQL
+430 QAIVNLQSDNRQL
-443 RNDIEMLK
+443 RSDIEMLK
-451 QLVSSM
+451 QLVSA
-457 K
+457 KK

>member
-1 MKRHCIIPLIMASI
+1 MKRYCVVPLIMASMLA
-15 VATGL
+15 VGW
-20 GGVQAIHDASYE
+20 GSVQAIGIRSYE
-32 AGGGNASGDYSVAI
+32 VGGGNASGDYSVSI
-46 GASASSVGNH
+46 GASAASVGNH

-79 SIKAGAISMG
+79 SVKAGAISMG

-94 TGTNAMALGK
+94 TGTNAMALGR
-104 EAKAHGED
+104 AAQAHGEG

-165 EEFVV
+165 KESVV
-170 KGANGTLELNS
+170 TGANGTLELNS
-181 NLQTQFEAK
+181 NLRTQFEAK
-190 DAEYKALQKEA
+190 DAEYKALEKEA
-201 VAIQTEVNT
+201 VAIQSEVNT

-226 LEAVYAKLK
+226 LEAVNAKLN

-243 KNIEISEKEKE
+243 KNIELSKKEKE
-254 KNKFVGTWSGL
+254 KNKFVGAWSGL

-311 DAAAKGLRGEIHRG
+311 DVAAKGLRGEIHRG

-402 AGAFGDN
+402 VGAFGDN

-430 QAIINLQSDNRQL
+430 QAIVNLQSDNRQL
-443 RNDIEMLK
+443 RADIEMLK
-451 QLVSSM
+451 QLISA
-457 K
+457 KK